1 MPGSIPGPTHPPSW
15 ADPGTGRRSKEGQQ
29 QGTSNR
35 SPRTVTD
42 RDSQVN
48 PCTLPCMTAPVN
60 DPDDNDTDNE
70 SWEPILEWIALM
82 AVFTVGLV
90 AWRLLMP

>member
-1 MPGSIPGPTHPPSW
+1 
-15 ADPGTGRRSKEGQQ
+15 
-29 QGTSNR
+29 
-35 SPRTVTD
+35 
-42 RDSQVN
+42 
-48 PCTLPCMTAPVN
+48 MTAPVN